1 MAGLVP
7 AISFLAARWPVLRLP
22 IRSRGRRLDDD
33 RLAGIDHGGIGP
45 LELLHVAVL
54 APYSVLANLAGLAAG
69 KAERTHATVAR
80 QNGAIHLFQ
89 KTNSAAHA
97 VARIPAAVP
106 ARTFADVEILEHD
119 PLPTLDPLRTRPSHV
134 GHARVPP
141 PTAPTTPPPHSPA
154 PPRLV

>member
-69 KAERTHATVAR
+69 KAERTHATVTR
-80 QNGAIHLFQ
+80 QNCAIHLFQ
-89 KTNSAAHA
+89 KANGAADP
-97 VARIPAAVP
+97 VARIPAAAP
-106 ARTFADVEILEHD
+106 ARIFADVKILEHD
-119 PLPTLDPLRTRPSHV
+119 RIAELEHLRIGQSCV
-134 GHARVPP
+134 GHVRVHGVS
-141 PTAPTTPPPHSPA
+141 T
-154 PPRLV
+154 R

>member
-54 APYSVLANLAGLAAG
+54 APYSVLAELAGLAAG

-80 QNGAIHLFQ
+80 QNGAIHLLQ
-89 KTNSAAHA
+89 EANGAAHP
-97 VARIPAAVP
+97 VARIPAAAP

-119 PLPTLDPLRTRPSHV
+119 GIAKLEHLRIGQSRV
-134 GHARVPP
+134 GHMRVHGVGAGKAG
-141 PTAPTTPPPHSPA
+141 T
-154 PPRLV
+154 